1 MRPCRILLLVVLLA
15 VLAGPR
21 RCSCGIRA
29 PAADATSQ
37 GHNQGNNEGRCSCC
51 EAPRGMGSGPADV
64 AGHQVAACCMP
75 GDEGERDDEGCPAR
89 GKPRQSWNAGGDGQA
104 GKFRPDSGVVLVVS
118 AVTPAC
124 RHLTAASGTAVR
136 SPGERAAR
144 GGRDLLRLLHI
155 LRC

>member
-21 RCSCGIRA
+21 RCSCGIRV
-29 PAADATSQ
+29 PAADARQGHSQ
-37 GHNQGNNEGRCSCC
+37 GPNEVRCSCC
-51 EAPRGMGSGPADV
+51 DAARGTGAGPADV
-64 AGHQVAACCMP
+64 DCHQVAACGMP

-104 GKFRPDSGVVLVVS
+104 GKFRPDSGVVLAVS

-124 RHLTAASGTAVR
+124 RHLTAASGTAER

-144 GGRDLLRLLHI
+144 GGRDLLRLLHV